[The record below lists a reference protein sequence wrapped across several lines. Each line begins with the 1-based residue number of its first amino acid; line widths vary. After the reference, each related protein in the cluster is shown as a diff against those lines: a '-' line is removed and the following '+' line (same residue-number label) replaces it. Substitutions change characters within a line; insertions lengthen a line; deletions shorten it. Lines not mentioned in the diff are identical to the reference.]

1 MVNFPSKILS
11 LRKSALFS
19 MLEIKKF
26 LLQRNYDVWEL
37 YNIMKNSMS
46 LTDYIDILV
55 YLYAINEIIIEN
67 KTIKLKTYA

>member
-1 MVNFPSKILS
+1 
-11 LRKSALFS
+11 

>member
-1 MVNFPSKILS
+1 
-11 LRKSALFS
+11 

-67 KTIKLKTYA
+67 H

>member
-11 LRKSALFS
+11 LIESALFS
-19 MLEIKKF
+19 MLKIKKF